1 MAKVRPYL
9 FYDTATSICGT
20 CMRRIEAKILI
31 KDHNVYMDKWCPTH
45 GSERVLIADDADY
58 YRSAREVFIKPPEM
72 PQHFA
77 TPMRY
82 GCPYDCGLCPDHMQ
96 HSCLAII
103 EVTDHCNLACP
114 VCYAASGP
122 HRPEFKSLATIEHM
136 LDVLVA
142 SEGSPDVLQISG
154 GEPTLH
160 PDFFAILDAARKRP
174 IRHLMVNTN
183 GIRIAREPEFVDR
196 LASYAPG
203 FEIYLQ
209 FDSRRDEVHQQ
220 LRGASLSRIRE
231 QALEQ
236 LNRVNLSTTLVVTL
250 KKGLNDHEVGD
261 IIDFAL
267 EQQCVR
273 GVTLQPIQNAGR
285 VENFDPSRDRLTLT
299 EVRRAIYQQ
308 SSHFDAKD
316 IIPVPCNPDALAM
329 AYGIKLDGKLLP
341 LTGLIDPADLV
352 RTERNTIVFERD
364 EELKAQVFKLF
375 STNHSPESQASCLN
389 DLLCCLPQVKAPADI
404 RYDNVFRVLIMH
416 FQDAASFDLRA
427 IKKSC
432 VHIVQ
437 TDGSII
443 PFETFNLFYR
453 DDRRQL
459 LDEIRAELPTGKP
472 LPGVHPIRL
481 PRALTTTLKSSST
494 VTDT

>member
-1 MAKVRPYL
+1 MADAGDTFKIFLASYLLFRFAAEFIKPPFGTLHSALENNVTRIDLYANTVTGIQIACLLGLTYYLLIAARRARNPSWAKVRPYL

-31 KDHNVYMDKWCPTH
+31 KDQNVYMDKWCPTH
-45 GSERVLIADDADY
+45 GIERVLIADDADY

-103 EVTDHCNLACP
+103 EITDHCNLSCP
-114 VCYAASGP
+114 VCYADSGP

-142 SEGSPDVLQISG
+142 SEGTPDVLQISG

-160 PDFFAILDAARKRP
+160 PDFFAILDAARRRP

-183 GIRIAREPEFVDR
+183 GLRIARDPEFVDR

-209 FDSRRDEVHQQ
+209 FDSRRDEVHQV

-236 LNRVNLSTTLVVTL
+236 LNRVNLSTTLVVT
-250 KKGLNDHEVGD
+250 
-261 IIDFAL
+261 
-267 EQQCVR
+267 
-273 GVTLQPIQNAGR
+273 
-285 VENFDPSRDRLTLT
+285 
-299 EVRRAIYQQ
+299 
-308 SSHFDAKD
+308 
-316 IIPVPCNPDALAM
+316 
-329 AYGIKLDGKLLP
+329 
-341 LTGLIDPADLV
+341 
-352 RTERNTIVFERD
+352 
-364 EELKAQVFKLF
+364 
-375 STNHSPESQASCLN
+375 
-389 DLLCCLPQVKAPADI
+389 
-404 RYDNVFRVLIMH
+404 
-416 FQDAASFDLRA
+416 
-427 IKKSC
+427 
-432 VHIVQ
+432 
-437 TDGSII
+437 
-443 PFETFNLFYR
+443 
-453 DDRRQL
+453 
-459 LDEIRAELPTGKP
+459 
-472 LPGVHPIRL
+472 
-481 PRALTTTLKSSST
+481 
-494 VTDT
+494 